1 MTSLTLRFTKISAIH
16 HRFEYRRE
24 DGSGESLELES
35 KAFLLHDFIHL
46 ALESEA
52 KLAHSFYGMLA
63 AGNSYDT
70 MTPEAMGEELMTGE
84 RGVTERL
91 VGGLTGVIR
100 DALTPEDFLAAM
112 QNAFDAYH
120 EPMPEWLTK
129 EAVTKIKNRFQN
141 LWGQWKSTPYGETL
155 ELRFEV

>member
-1 MTSLTLRFTKISAIH
+1 MTSLTLRFTKISATH

-24 DGSGESLELES
+24 DSSGENLELES

-52 KLAHSFYGMLA
+52 RLAHSFYGMLA
-63 AGNSYDT
+63 AGHTYGA
-70 MTPEAMGEELMTGE
+70 MTPEAMGEELMVGE
-84 RGVTERL
+84 RGITERL
-91 VGGLTGVIR
+91 VGGLTGVVR
-100 DALTPEDFLAAM
+100 DTLTPEDFLTAM

-129 EAVTKIKNRFQN
+129 EVVVRIQNHFQN
-141 LWGQWKSTPYGETL
+141 LWGHWKSTPYGETL
-155 ELRFEV
+155 ELTFQA